1 MSWVGLYCLL
11 LASLLLLGLLFLQS
25 VISGIP
31 AFAGPPYAVG
41 VCDVFIL
48 SAAAA
53 NVLVGSYCGYCW
65 CPC

>member
-1 MSWVGLYCLL
+1 MSWVRLYCLL

-41 VCDVFIL
+41 VCDVYTVL
-48 SAAAA
+48 S
-53 NVLVGSYCGYCW
+53 LLLLLIF
-65 CPC
+65 